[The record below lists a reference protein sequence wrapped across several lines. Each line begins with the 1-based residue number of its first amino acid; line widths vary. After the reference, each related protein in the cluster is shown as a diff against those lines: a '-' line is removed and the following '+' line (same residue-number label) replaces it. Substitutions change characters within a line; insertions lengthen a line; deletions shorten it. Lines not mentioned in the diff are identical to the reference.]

1 MIVMVRICLGMA
13 GSGSQLETG
22 SRRDQKRDYI
32 KIVGTIHK
40 DFILPHVFTNVVNP
54 GDTPTIHI
62 LYY

>member
-1 MIVMVRICLGMA
+1 MA